1 MVLKGMQTALVAA
14 LVVAL
19 LLGLGACSSVV
30 SNAGAGMASSIS
42 AAMLN
47 QDDPEI
53 VRDGAPAFLM
63 MLDGMV
69 ENSPDNPALLAAAS
83 ELYAAYGVVF
93 VADPER
99 AQKLTAR
106 ARDYGRRAL
115 CATREAGCQIWN
127 QPYETYEA
135 RLSVFK
141 KEDVPAL
148 YTLALSEMAYIRT
161 HSGDWGALAR
171 LPEVRITLERMQA
184 LDPDFRPA
192 KTEQYLGVLNTIR
205 PPALGGDF
213 DAGKAHFE
221 KALSAQGQR
230 DLSIKVDYAKF
241 YARTLYERELHD
253 QLLTEVLEADPNQ
266 RGFVLTNTLAQ
277 EEARAL
283 LESADDYF

>member
-1 MVLKGMQTALVAA
+1 MTVKLCFRAAFLAVLITVI
-14 LVVAL
+14 
-19 LLGLGACSSVV
+19 GACSSVV

-69 ENSPDNPALLAAAS
+69 ENAPQNPSILAAAS

-93 VADPER
+93 VDDAER
-99 AQKLTAR
+99 AEKLTAR
-106 ARDYGRRAL
+106 SRDYGRRAL
-115 CATREAGCQIWN
+115 CATREAACGIWE
-127 QPYETYEA
+127 QPYETYEQ

-141 KEDVPAL
+141 KDDVPAL
-148 YTLALSEMAYIRT
+148 YTFALSEMAFIRT
-161 HSGDWGALAR
+161 HAGDWGALAR

-184 LDPDFRPA
+184 LDPNFRPS

-221 KALSAQGQR
+221 KALSLEGQS
-230 DLSIKVDYAKF
+230 DFSIKVDYAKF
-241 YARTLYERELHD
+241 YARTLYDRELHD
-253 QLLTEVLEADPNQ
+253 QLLNEVLEADPNQ

-277 EEARAL
+277 DEARAL